1 MMPALS
7 ALTFPAVDSSPIF
20 DHFRGAYATELLAA
34 GAQHFRIFERLA
46 ERPLAADELGRTVGL
61 ASRPLV
67 VLTTALR
74 AMGLLVVD
82 SAKRFELT
90 PLAREYL
97 LPGQPFYMGDYFSRA
112 STTAGILEMVE
123 RLRTNRP
130 ADDIEVGGAQYLFR
144 EGLDSAM
151 DDDAA
156 ARRLTLAL
164 AGRAKI
170 VAPALAANVPLPDA
184 KLLVDVGGGSAIY
197 SIALVQK
204 NPHLRAIVWD
214 RPAVLKVAQ
223 EMIKAYGVADRM
235 QCVPGDMFTDPAPAG
250 ADALLLS
257 NILHDWDVPE
267 ARGLVN
273 RLAGS
278 LSKGGRFLI
287 HDVFLDDDLSG
298 PLPVALYSAALFV
311 VTEGRAY
318 SGAEYAGW
326 LRDAGLTPQPIVPT
340 AVRCGVLMGIK

>member
-1 MMPALS
+1 MPGLS
-7 ALTFPAVDSSPIF
+7 ALTIPAVDSSPIF
-20 DHFRGAYATELLAA
+20 DHVRGAYATELMAA
-34 GAQHFRIFERLA
+34 ATQHFKLFENLS
-46 ERPLAADELGRTVGL
+46 ERPLSADELARRLSL
-61 ASRPLV
+61 APRALV

-74 AMGLLVVD
+74 AMGLLAVE
-82 SAKRFELT
+82 SAGRFEMT
-90 PLAREYL
+90 PMAREFL
-97 LPGQPFYMGDYFSRA
+97 LPGKPFYMGEYFSRA
-112 STTAGILEMVE
+112 STTEGILEMVE

-130 ADDIEVGGAQYLFR
+130 ANDAQVGGVQYLYR
-144 EGLDSAM
+144 EGVDSAM
-151 DDDAA
+151 DDDEA

-170 VAPALAANVPLPDA
+170 VAPSLAANVSLSDA
-184 KLLVDVGGGSAIY
+184 KLLIDVGGGSAIY

-204 NPHLRAIVWD
+204 NPQLRAMVWD

-223 EMIKAYGVADRM
+223 EMIDAYGVADRM
-235 QCVPGDMFTDPAPAG
+235 KCVPGDMFSDPLPTG
-250 ADALLLS
+250 ADVVMLS

-267 ARGLVN
+267 ARGLVK
-273 RLAGS
+273 RLAAP
-278 LSKGGRFLI
+278 LPKGGRFLI

-326 LRDAGLTPQPIVPT
+326 LSDAGLTPQPIVST
-340 AVRCGVLMGIK
+340 ACRCGVLMGVK